1 LASSRR
7 TPNPGEPA
15 IAFAAEPAT
24 TTATPPIDIAGEMVP
39 AGERR
44 SLEIPVARLASG
56 AWVKL
61 PLVVVH
67 GAKPGKWLWLSAAIH
82 GDELNGVET
91 IRRVL
96 AGLDARALRGV
107 VVAVPVVNVFGFLEQ
122 SRYLPDRRDLN
133 RSFPGSPRG
142 SMASQLAHLFMRE
155 VVARCEYGIDLHT
168 GSAGRKNLPQ
178 IRADLSDPEAR
189 RCALAFGAPVA
200 LHARLRDGSLREA
213 AVRRG
218 IHTLLY
224 EAGEAL
230 RFDRR
235 SIEIGVA
242 GIRRVMAML
251 EMVDD
256 RQPAGDAPL
265 ELPSSRWIRAAQSGL
280 LWLDVEL
287 GDRVQRGQVV
297 GTISDVVGATR
308 LKVRAHAAGIVIG
321 LTTNPLVNRGD
332 AILHVADIST
342 EIPTS

>member
-1 LASSRR
+1 MS
-7 TPNPGEPA
+7 
-15 IAFAAEPAT
+15 
-24 TTATPPIDIAGEMVP
+24 
-39 AGERR
+39 
-44 SLEIPVARLASG
+44 RLASG

-82 GDELNGVET
+82 GDELNGVEI

-96 AGLDARALRGV
+96 AGVDARELAGV
-107 VVAVPVVNVFGFLEQ
+107 LVAVPVVNVFGFLEQ

-168 GSAGRKNLPQ
+168 GSAGRANLPQ
-178 IRADLSDPEAR
+178 IRADLRDAEAE
-189 RCALAFGAPVA
+189 RCALAFGAPLA

-242 GIRRVMAML
+242 GIHRVMAAL
-251 EMVDD
+251 CMVAPRDE
-256 RQPAGDAPL
+256 DAPRPL
-265 ELPSSRWIRAAQSGL
+265 ALFASRWIRAAQSGL
-280 LWLDVEL
+280 VLLEVEL
-287 GDRVQRGQVV
+287 GDHVRRGQVV
-297 GTISDVVGATR
+297 GTISDVVGSSR
-308 LKVRAHAAGIVIG
+308 LRVRTQSAGIVIG
-321 LTTNPLVNRGD
+321 VTTNPMVNRGD
-332 AILHVADIST
+332 AMIHLAETNAEISVA
-342 EIPTS
+342 

>member
-1 LASSRR
+1 LPSSRR
-7 TPNPGEPA
+7 TPSTGEPA
-15 IAFAAEPAT
+15 TAFADSGDGAA
-24 TTATPPIDIAGEMVP
+24 PIEIAGESVP
-39 AGERR
+39 AGARR
-44 SLEIPVARLASG
+44 SLEVPVSRLASG
-56 AWVKL
+56 TWVKL

-67 GAKPGKWLWLSAAIH
+67 GVRPGKWLWVSAAIH
-82 GDELNGVET
+82 GDELNGVEI

-96 AGLDARALRGV
+96 AALDARELAGV

-155 VVARCEYGIDLHT
+155 VVGRCEYGIDLHT
-168 GSAGRKNLPQ
+168 GSAGRANLPQ
-178 IRADLSDPEAR
+178 IRADLRDPEAR

-235 SIEIGVA
+235 SIDVGVD
-242 GIRRVMAML
+242 GVFRVMSAL
-251 EMVDD
+251 DMVRD
-256 RQPAGDAPL
+256 RAPAAEPPR
-265 ELPSSRWIRAAQSGL
+265 EVFSSRWIRAAQSGL

-287 GDRVQRGQVV
+287 GDRVRRGQVV
-297 GTISDVVGATR
+297 GTISDVVGTTR
-308 LKVRAHAAGIVIG
+308 IRVRAHATGIAIG
-321 LTTNPLVNRGD
+321 LTTNPMVNRGD
-332 AILHVADIST
+332 AILHVADTSSEIS
-342 EIPTS
+342 EG

>member
-1 LASSRR
+1 MPFSRR
-7 TPNPGEPA
+7 TPSTGAPA
-15 IAFAAEPAT
+15 IAPAAEPG
-24 TTATPPIDIAGEMVP
+24 PGVIDIGGERVP

-44 SLEIPVARLASG
+44 SIEIPVARLASG
-56 AWVKL
+56 SWVKL

-67 GAKPGKWLWLSAAIH
+67 GARPGKWLWLSAAIH
-82 GDELNGVET
+82 GDELNGVEI

-96 AGLDARALRGV
+96 AELDARSLAGV

-178 IRADLSDPEAR
+178 IRADLGDDEAR

-235 SIEIGVA
+235 SIEVGVA
-242 GIRRVMAML
+242 GVMRVLAAL
-251 EMVDD
+251 DMVSGE
-256 RQPAGDAPL
+256 RAPGQVPL
-265 ELPSSRWIRAAQSGL
+265 ELRASRWIRAAHSGL

-287 GDRVQRGQVV
+287 GERVRRGQVI
-297 GTISDVVGATR
+297 GAISDVVGTTR
-308 LKVRAHAAGIVIG
+308 LKVRAHAAGIVVG
-321 LTTNPLVNRGD
+321 LTTNPMVNRGD
-332 AILHVADIST
+332 AIVHIGDTSLDISGG
-342 EIPTS
+342 

>member
-1 LASSRR
+1 MPSR
-7 TPNPGEPA
+7 GAPA
-15 IAFAAEPAT
+15 TGFAAEPLQ
-24 TTATPPIDIAGEMVP
+24 PPIEVAGERVP

-44 SLEIPVARLASG
+44 SLEIPVSRLASG
-56 AWVKL
+56 SWVKL

-67 GAKPGKWLWLSAAIH
+67 GTRPGKWLWLSAAIH
-82 GDELNGVET
+82 GDELNGVEI

-96 AGLDARALRGV
+96 EELDARELAGV

-168 GSAGRKNLPQ
+168 GSSGRKNLPQ
-178 IRADLSDPEAR
+178 IRADLTDAEAR

-235 SIEIGVA
+235 GIEVGVA
-242 GIRRVMAML
+242 GVRRVLAALDML
-251 EMVDD
+251 
-256 RQPAGDAPL
+256 PAREPAAEAPL
-265 ELPSSRWIRAAQSGL
+265 ELLSSRWMRAAQSGL

-287 GDRVQRGQVV
+287 GHRVRRGQVV
-297 GTISDVVGATR
+297 GMISDVVGTTR
-308 LKVRAHAAGIVIG
+308 LKVRAPAAGIIIG
-321 LTTNPLVNRGD
+321 LTTNPMVNRGD
-332 AILHVADIST
+332 AILHLGDVGSEISVG
-342 EIPTS
+342 

>member
-1 LASSRR
+1 MASSRR
-7 TPNPGEPA
+7 TPNRGA
-15 IAFAAEPAT
+15 PAT
-24 TTATPPIDIAGEMVP
+24 AFEAEGARSIEIAGETVP
-39 AGERR
+39 PGERR
-44 SLEIPVARLASG
+44 SLEIPVSRLASG

-61 PLVVVH
+61 PLVVVN
-67 GAKPGKWLWLSAAIH
+67 GAKPGTWLWLSAAIH
-82 GDELNGVET
+82 GDELNGVEI

-96 AGLDARALRGV
+96 GGLDASALAGV

-155 VVARCEYGIDLHT
+155 VVARCTYGIDLHT
-168 GSAGRKNLPQ
+168 GSAGRANLPQ
-178 IRADLSDPEAR
+178 IRTDLRDPEAR

-213 AVRRG
+213 GVRRG

-235 SIEIGVA
+235 GIDIGVA
-242 GIRRVMAML
+242 GAFRVMAAL
-251 EMVDD
+251 DMV
-256 RQPAGDAPL
+256 PAEREPG
-265 ELPSSRWIRAAQSGL
+265 EQTIEVRSSRWIRAAQSGL

-287 GDRVQRGQVV
+287 GDPIQRGQTLA
-297 GTISDVVGATR
+297 TISDVVGATR
-308 LKVRAHAAGIVIG
+308 LRIRAHSSGIAIG
-321 LTTNPLVNRGD
+321 LTTNPMVNRGD
-332 AILHVADIST
+332 AILHVADKNSVISG
-342 EIPTS
+342 S